1 MSQRN
6 VVSLPQFDKSR
17 HMLSPAE
24 VLIILNQC
32 CNQLI
37 TEVGSAWNEKRD
49 QIEDD
54 LLNFADRSPL
64 LETRNLYYAA
74 QSLLRNRNESLSA
87 ALRMQFVTQFD
98 KHIQGGDVLD
108 KTESSALELDLDLS
122 LVDEDAFEES
132 LALSKA
138 ATRMQANSVEELVAL
153 DQRIAALLQQSQSKS
168 AVNPLAP
175 KLICDAFLEACQ
187 SVDAT
192 PRMRLVLL
200 QYFDNHLAPM
210 MPGFY
215 RKVNQYLVDKGVL
228 PTIKIGATAP
238 RERHHAPVAG
248 HNLAMDTSAAVSAA
262 AGGAS
267 EGVDIFALLQQLMT
281 KQYTNATHDTNLQV
295 GGAKGLLPQ
304 SWLGGG
310 GSAMPGST
318 VNLSPVSL
326 NEQIASLTT
335 LQRGQ
340 YTGVINTA
348 FDPAL
353 IQAGT
358 ANVLRD
364 IRDAGL
370 IQIDNQAENL
380 TIDIVAMLF
389 DYVFDDDNIPA
400 ELKALIG
407 RLQIPVLKVAMLDK
421 QFFSKKSHPA
431 RRFLDEIA
439 GVSVGWTHI
448 GEYNAALY
456 EKINELVSSVLN
468 DFSDD
473 ADIFEHLLAD
483 LQNFMAT
490 HEADAQSAV
499 AETTQ
504 IIETAERAQ
513 LAQVVVKD
521 EITRALAVSVALPEV
536 VVEFVQTIWQQ
547 VLMHV
552 YMQENELG
560 TAWQSALE
568 TMRNLIWSV
577 APKLNNEDRLKL
589 VAILPALLNELR
601 DGMSFLEIDSV
612 RRDAIFSGLVACH
625 AIAVKAGLQAHAVVV
640 NEAEMNKAIEAAQ
653 FDVPEIL
660 PEVAA
665 LDIVV
670 ESLDDNL
677 GESSLASTEM
687 DDDDEYTEKARCL
700 KKGEWLA
707 FDNADGSTRNARLS
721 WVSGL
726 RGIYLFTN
734 NQGLNAMTIALPR
747 LAARLRA
754 GEARVIKANSL
765 TERAVERLIEKL
777 QGRG

>member
-17 HMLSPAE
+17 NVLSAAE
-24 VLIILNQC
+24 VLVILNQC
-32 CNQLI
+32 RDQLI
-37 TEVGSAWNEKRD
+37 ADVDSAWNERRD

-64 LETRNLYYAA
+64 IETRNLYYAA

-87 ALRMQFVTQFD
+87 ALRKHFVAQFD
-98 KHIQGGDVLD
+98 KQIQGDNQLAKV
-108 KTESSALELDLDLS
+108 ESSLDLDLS

-153 DQRIAALLQQSQSKS
+153 DQRIAALLQQSHSKS

-175 KLICDAFLEACQ
+175 RLICDAFLEACE
-187 SVDAT
+187 SVEAT

-200 QYFDNHLAPM
+200 QHFDNHLAPM

-215 RKVNQYLVDKGVL
+215 RKLNQYLLDKGVL
-228 PTIKIGATAP
+228 PTIKIGATPP
-238 RERHHAPVAG
+238 RERHHTPAASY
-248 HNLAMDTSAAVSAA
+248 NSTASALPAT
-262 AGGAS
+262 
-267 EGVDIFALLQQLMT
+267 GVDEETDVFALLQQLLT
-281 KQYTNATHDTNLQV
+281 KQFANPAAGGIPGTISGGFQGAPLSAWSGSGSPAMTGLNADS
-295 GGAKGLLPQ
+295 LPM
-304 SWLGGG
+304 SL
-310 GSAMPGST
+310 SA
-318 VNLSPVSL
+318 
-326 NEQIASLTT
+326 QIASLTT
-335 LQRGQ
+335 LQRGR
-340 YTGVINTA
+340 YAGVVNAA

-358 ANVLRD
+358 TNVLRD

-370 IQIDNQAENL
+370 IQVDNQAENL

-439 GVSVGWTHI
+439 GVSVGWTPL

-456 EKINELVSSVLN
+456 AKINELVSAVLN
-468 DFSDD
+468 DFADD
-473 ADIFEHLLAD
+473 AEIFGRLLVD
-483 LQNFMAT
+483 LQDFVAM
-490 HEADAQSAV
+490 HEAEAQSAV

-521 EITRALAVSVALPEV
+521 EIVRALAVNQEVPEV
-536 VVEFVQTIWQQ
+536 IVEFVQTIWQQ

-552 YMQENELG
+552 YMQTVELG
-560 TAWQSALE
+560 VAWQSALE
-568 TMRNLIWSV
+568 TMHNLIWSV
-577 APKLNNEDRLKL
+577 APKLNNEGRLKL
-589 VAILPALLNELR
+589 VAMLPVLLNQLR
-601 DGMSFLEIDSV
+601 DGMNFLAIDTS

-625 AIAVKAGLQAHAVVV
+625 AVAVKAGLQVQAIAV
-640 NEAEMNKAIEAAQ
+640 N
-653 FDVPEIL
+653 
-660 PEVAA
+660 
-665 LDIVV
+665 
-670 ESLDDNL
+670 
-677 GESSLASTEM
+677 
-687 DDDDEYTEKARCL
+687 
-700 KKGEWLA
+700 
-707 FDNADGSTRNARLS
+707 
-721 WVSGL
+721 
-726 RGIYLFTN
+726 
-734 NQGLNAMTIALPR
+734 
-747 LAARLRA
+747 
-754 GEARVIKANSL
+754 
-765 TERAVERLIEKL
+765 
-777 QGRG
+777 

>member
-17 HMLSPAE
+17 NVLSAAE
-24 VLIILNQC
+24 VLVILNQC
-32 CNQLI
+32 RDQLI
-37 TEVGSAWNEKRD
+37 ADVDSAWNERRD

-87 ALRMQFVTQFD
+87 ALRKHFVAQFD
-98 KHIQGGDVLD
+98 KQIQGGDQLG
-108 KTESSALELDLDLS
+108 KAESSLDLNLS

-153 DQRIAALLQQSQSKS
+153 DQRVAALLQQSHSKS

-200 QYFDNHLAPM
+200 QYFDNYLAPM

-228 PTIKIGATAP
+228 PTIKIGAAAP
-238 RERHHAPVAG
+238 RERHRAPAANYNSTASTLSATG
-248 HNLAMDTSAAVSAA
+248 MD
-262 AGGAS
+262 
-267 EGVDIFALLQQLMT
+267 EGVDVFALLQQLLT
-281 KQYTNATHDTNLQV
+281 KPFANTQV
-295 GGAKGLLPQ
+295 GGAQGLLPQ

-310 GSAMPGST
+310 VGAMGGSN

-326 NEQIASLTT
+326 SEQIASLTT

-340 YTGVINTA
+340 YTGVVNTA

-370 IQIDNQAENL
+370 IQVDNQAENL

-431 RRFLDEIA
+431 RRLLDEIA
-439 GVSVGWTHI
+439 SVSVGWTHT

-456 EKINELVSSVLN
+456 EKINSLVLAVLN
-468 DFSDD
+468 DFADD
-473 ADIFEHLLAD
+473 AEIFERLLLD
-483 LQNFMAT
+483 LQNFVAT

-504 IIETAERAQ
+504 IIEMAERAQ

-521 EITRALAVSVALPEV
+521 EITRALTSSLELPEV
-536 VVEFVQTIWQQ
+536 IVEFVQTIWQQ

-552 YMQENELG
+552 YMQEVELG

-589 VAILPALLNELR
+589 VAMLPTLLNQLR
-601 DGMSFLEIDSV
+601 DGMGFLEIDTA

-625 AIAVKAGLQAHAVVV
+625 AIAVKAGLQVQAAPV
-640 NEAEMNKAIEAAQ
+640 NDAEMSKAIEAAQ
-653 FDVPEIL
+653 FDVPDVL
-660 PEVAA
+660 PEVVA
-665 LDIVV
+665 LDNAV
-670 ESLDDNL
+670 ESLDDSL
-677 GESSLASTEM
+677 GESSLSATEM
-687 DDDDEYTEKARCL
+687 DEDDEYTEQARCL

-707 FDNADGSTRNARLS
+707 FDNADGSARNARLS

-726 RGIYLFTN
+726 RGMYLFTN
-734 NQGLNAMTIALPR
+734 NQGLDAMTIALPR

-765 TERAVERLIEKL
+765 TERAVERLIGKL